1 LHKPSKSKRNERTLF
16 LFGVKVMKTN
26 RNWLWIVVGIIAVLF
41 FADEVFSV
49 IAAVLGLIFS
59 IGFTGLLIL
68 AIAAAGFF
76 VAMAVGLSVGAAV
89 LVSLVVLAFAL
100 FSWLWPYLLVG
111 FIIYLLVRNRPKTV

>member
-1 LHKPSKSKRNERTLF
+1 
-16 LFGVKVMKTN
+16 MKTN
-26 RNWLWIVVGIIAVLF
+26 RNWLWIVLGVIAVLF

-49 IAAVLGLIFS
+49 IGAVLGLIFS
-59 IGFTGLLIL
+59 IGFTGLLVL

-76 VAMAVGLSVGAAV
+76 VAMAVGLSVGAAA

>member
-1 LHKPSKSKRNERTLF
+1 
-16 LFGVKVMKTN
+16 MKTN

-49 IAAVLGLIFS
+49 IGAVLGLIFS
-59 IGFTGLLIL
+59 IGFTGLLVL

-76 VAMAVGLSVGAAV
+76 VAMAVGLSAGAAV

-100 FSWLWPYLLVG
+100 FNWLWPYLLVG

>member
-1 LHKPSKSKRNERTLF
+1 
-16 LFGVKVMKTN
+16 MKTN

-49 IAAVLGLIFS
+49 IGAVLGLIFS

>member
-1 LHKPSKSKRNERTLF
+1 
-16 LFGVKVMKTN
+16 MKTN